1 MHIRQGGVAT
11 VWPRWK
17 RGAPVLMLMRCFMR
31 SKSGITLVEYGV
43 AAAVIALLIMF
54 VTSSGTS

>member
-1 MHIRQGGVAT
+1 MGGVAT
-11 VWPRWK
+11 MWPRWK
-17 RGAPVLMLMRCFMR
+17 RGAPVLMLMRCFIR

-43 AAAVIALLIMF
+43 AAAVIALLVMF